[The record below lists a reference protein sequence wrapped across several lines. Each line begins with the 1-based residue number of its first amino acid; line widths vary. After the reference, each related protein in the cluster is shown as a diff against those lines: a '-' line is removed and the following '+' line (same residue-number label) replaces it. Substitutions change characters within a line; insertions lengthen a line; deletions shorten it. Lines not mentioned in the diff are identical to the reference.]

1 MSERHKAKHC
11 PCPYLR
17 RYHIWTLIDLVC
29 DCQDT
34 NKNICDSA
42 TTNTTDNAA
51 FRARAQTLYKLQCR

>member
-1 MSERHKAKHC
+1 MSDC
-11 PCPYLR
+11 QNVTNQNTSYLR

-42 TTNTTDNAA
+42 TTNTTHSGPEHRHFTN
-51 FRARAQTLYKLQCR
+51 FSVGKQ